1 MALKYYLCRKVP
13 ADIVDEDVNEIHVR
27 PLPDGSGPDP
37 NYVVIRQDL
46 DAGVPLTS
54 WKLNAASDALVDA
67 HAGKSDEE
75 RIALNLAENEA
86 LIFTGFKNDF
96 RKQIKAH
103 AKAALEEIT
112 WKKERA
118 EETDLINGN
127 SAAMTALAQE
137 KKAIRDLNNA
147 REVELDAITE
157 NDLTALMAFAPKI
170 DNFAVIAA
178 KEVAPAGN

>member
-13 ADIVDEDVNEIHVR
+13 ADITDQDVNEIPAR

-54 WKLNAASDALVDA
+54 WKLNAASDALVDS
-67 HAGKSDEE
+67 HAGKSAEE
-75 RIALNLAENEA
+75 RIALNLSENEA
-86 LIFTGFKNDF
+86 LVFAGKKDDF
-96 RKQIKAH
+96 RREIKAH

-147 REVELDAITE
+147 REVELDAITT
-157 NDLTALMAFAPKI
+157 NDLTALLAFGSKVDDFAIIAPKH
-170 DNFAVIAA
+170 
-178 KEVAPAGN
+178 VAPAGN

>member
-1 MALKYYLCRKVP
+1 MALKYYLWRKVP
-13 ADIVDEDVNEIHVR
+13 SDIIDEDVNEIPARQH
-27 PLPDGSGPDP
+27 PDGTGPDP
-37 NYVVIRQDL
+37 NYVVVRQDL
-46 DAGVPLTS
+46 DPSVPLTS
-54 WKLNAASDALVDA
+54 WKLNAAGDAFEDA

-75 RIALNLAENEA
+75 RVALNLAENEA
-86 LIFTGFKNDF
+86 LIFAGFKDDF
-96 RKQIKAH
+96 RRQIKAH

-157 NDLTALMAFAPKI
+157 NDLSALMAFAPKI

-178 KEVAPAGN
+178 KQVAPAGN